1 MRIARSGNDIVA
13 KHLTNALPGEV
24 LSVIGIHDA
33 HVVRALPTELPTVE
47 VRQEFTDIM
56 LELADGR
63 LLHLEF
69 QTTREPNLY
78 RFGTYDWAMAERYKR
93 PIRTVILYTR
103 DVTEAPSELDAG
115 SMRYAVEN
123 VYLGHMD
130 GDGALETVKRHLAAH
145 EWTEEDRVRLA
156 FAFHMRFERRTREE
170 AFGEIVEVVQRVP
183 DVHEQN
189 YLAALI
195 LGFSGRVM
203 ADEQKEQLRRV
214 LEMTDLLRELEREF
228 EEKGIQKGLQ
238 QGLQQGELQK
248 AREIAHRLLRKG
260 ASVQEVVEI
269 TGLSSKDVEEIR
281 QNLH

>member
-24 LSVIGIHDA
+24 LSVIGIRSA
-33 HVVRALPTELPTVE
+33 RVVRALPTELPKIE

-56 LELADGR
+56 LELVDGR

-123 VYLGHMD
+123 VYLGRMD
-130 GDGALETVKRHLAAH
+130 GDAALETVKRHLSAH
-145 EWTEEDRVRLA
+145 AWTEEDRVRLA

-170 AFGEIVEVVQRVP
+170 AFEEIVEVVQRVP

-203 ADEQKEQLRRV
+203 GDEQKEQLRRV

-228 EEKGIQKGLQ
+228 EEKGIQKGIQ
-238 QGLQQGELQK
+238 KGELLK
-248 AREIAHRLLRKG
+248 AREIAHHLLAEGVPIGVIEK
-260 ASVQEVVEI
+260 A
-269 TGLSSKDVEEIR
+269 TGLSREELEELKKHL
-281 QNLH
+281 Q

>member
-1 MRIARSGNDIVA
+1 MSTMEIARTGNDIVA
-13 KHLTNALPGEV
+13 KHLTNALAGEV
-24 LSVIGIHDA
+24 LSVIGIHNA
-33 HVVRALPTELPTVE
+33 RVVRALPTELPKVE

-56 LELADGR
+56 LDLADGR

-78 RFGTYDWAMAERYKR
+78 RFGTYDWAIAERYKR
-93 PIRTVILYTR
+93 PIRTVVLYTR
-103 DVTEAPSELDAG
+103 DVTEAPETLDAG
-115 SMRYAVEN
+115 SMHYTVEN
-123 VYLGHMD
+123 VYLGHLD
-130 GDGALETVKRHLAAH
+130 GDEALETVKRHLSAH

-156 FAFHMRFERRTREE
+156 FAFHMRFERRTRDE
-170 AFGEIVEVVQRVP
+170 AFEEIVEVVQRVP

-238 QGLQQGELQK
+238 QGLLEGKRQV
-248 AREIAHRLLRKG
+248 AHNLLSEG
-260 ASVQEVVEI
+260 VPTEVVEKA
-269 TGLSSKDVEEIR
+269 TGLSREELEELKKH
-281 QNLH
+281 LH

>member
-1 MRIARSGNDIVA
+1 MEIARTGNDIVA
-13 KHLTNALPGEV
+13 KHLTTALAGEV
-24 LSVIGIHDA
+24 LSVIGIHNA
-33 HVVRALPTELPTVE
+33 RVVRALPTELPKVE

-78 RFGTYDWAMAERYKR
+78 RFGAYDWAIAERYKR
-93 PIRTVILYTR
+93 PIRTVVLYTR
-103 DVTEAPSELDAG
+103 DVTEAPQTLDAG
-115 SMRYAVEN
+115 SMQYTVEN
-123 VYLGHMD
+123 VYLGRLD
-130 GDGALETVKRHLAAH
+130 GDAALETVKRHLAAH

-156 FAFHMRFERRTREE
+156 FAFYMRFERRTRDE
-170 AFGEIVEVVQRVP
+170 AFEEIVEVVQRVP

-214 LEMTDLLRELEREF
+214 LEMTDFLKELEKEF
-228 EEKGIQKGLQ
+228 VER
-238 QGLQQGELQK
+238 GEWLK
-248 AREIAHRLLRKG
+248 AREIANNLLAEG
-260 ASVQEVVEI
+260 VPTEVIEKA
-269 TGLSSKDVEEIR
+269 TGLSREELEELKKR
-281 QNLH
+281 LH